1 MAAPSTGEYQR
12 CGNNDAKV
20 FFSLNQVVKVIVC
33 AIERATLNSRK
44 KKLRKKKTVL
54 IGKSIKM
61 KSVKLTTVACF
72 VLCEL
77 FTNINLI
84 QATNLPNDKSQAL
97 SKAHFE
103 FSLDLYKTLLK
114 PNQNLMMSPYSINLV
129 LSMLFLGT
137 SSNSNSSRQLRSIM
151 HLKNF
156 DYFTYVDVHNGFKSV
171 VQHFDQNYYNTKMKL
186 AHGFYI
192 NSDVTVS
199 PVYHTALK
207 QFYHSSIEHM
217 DFRYADSQLTKDVI
231 NNFISESTD
240 GLIDDML
247 EEVPKDDSKL
257 IAVDAMTLS
266 TKWLYPFDEKDTF
279 EKGLFYLPNEER

>member
-1 MAAPSTGEYQR
+1 
-12 CGNNDAKV
+12 
-20 FFSLNQVVKVIVC
+20 
-33 AIERATLNSRK
+33 
-44 KKLRKKKTVL
+44 
-54 IGKSIKM
+54 M

-77 FTNINLI
+77 FTNVNLI

-217 DFRYADSQLTKDVI
+217 DFRYADSQLTKGVI

-247 EEVPKDDSKL
+247 DEVPKDDSKL